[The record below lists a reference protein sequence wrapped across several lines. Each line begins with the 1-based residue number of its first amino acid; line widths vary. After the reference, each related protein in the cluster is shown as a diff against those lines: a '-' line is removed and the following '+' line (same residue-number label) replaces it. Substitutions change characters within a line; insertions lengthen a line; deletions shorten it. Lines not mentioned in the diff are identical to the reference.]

1 MPLQCTPHPLFINF
15 KAVVTALVWGHY
27 IIMATNGTLNAKQ
40 INGGTREIISKTSQL
55 TQVLRTF
62 ATLYT
67 KKLPSCD
74 GMTVEGFMS
83 AMGVERFTTTNK
95 SGKVTKK
102 GYTPGTIRQGWND
115 SMQTKEGKMCV
126 FKNVQAKYK
135 DDKDEDGTVYRVFTH
150 EEAEKIDGKC
160 VSRFMLSKIADD
172 KWTVAIILR
181 GLKQGR
187 DFKKYNDRSVE
198 SEMAWEEMDNLCIIR
213 VVEDENGKQ
222 SREIV
227 DIEKDEVYF

>member
-1 MPLQCTPHPLFINF
+1 
-15 KAVVTALVWGHY
+15 
-27 IIMATNGTLNAKQ
+27 MATSATTLNAKQ
-40 INGGTREIISKTSQL
+40 INAGTREILGKTSQL

-62 ATLYT
+62 ETLYT
-67 KKLPSCD
+67 QKLPSCD

-83 AMGVERFTTTNK
+83 AMGVERFTVTK
-95 SGKVTKK
+95 KDGKVQKK
-102 GYTPGTIRQGWND
+102 GYTPGTIRKGWNTA
-115 SMQTKEGKMCV
+115 MQTEGEKGKMCV
-126 FKNVQAKYK
+126 FKNVPAKY
-135 DDKDEDGTVYRVFTH
+135 KDEDGTVYRVFTL

-160 VSRFMLSKIADD
+160 VSRFMLSEIADD

-187 DFKKYNDRSVE
+187 DFKKYNDHSMKSKME
-198 SEMAWEEMDNLCIIR
+198 WEEVENLCIIR

-227 DIEKDEVYF
+227 EIEKDEVYF

>member
-1 MPLQCTPHPLFINF
+1 MPLQCTPHPLFINL

-27 IIMATNGTLNAKQ
+27 IIMATNVTLNAKQ

-62 ATLYT
+62 ETLYT
-67 KKLPSCD
+67 QKLPSCD

-102 GYTPGTIRQGWND
+102 GYTPGTIRKGWND
-115 SMQTKEGKMCV
+115 SMQTEEGKMCV
-126 FKNVQAKYK
+126 FKNVPAKY
-135 DDKDEDGTVYRVFTH
+135 KDEDGTVYRVFTP

-160 VSRFMLSKIADD
+160 VSRFMLSEIAYD

-187 DFKKYNDRSVE
+187 DFKKYNDRSVK
-198 SEMAWEEMDNLCIIR
+198 SKMAWEEVENLCIIR

-227 DIEKDEVYF
+227 EIEKDEVYF

>member
-1 MPLQCTPHPLFINF
+1 
-15 KAVVTALVWGHY
+15 
-27 IIMATNGTLNAKQ
+27 MATSATTLNAKQ
-40 INGGTREIISKTSQL
+40 INAGTREILGKTSQL
-55 TQVLRTF
+55 TQVLRQF
-62 ATLYT
+62 ETLYSE
-67 KKLPSCD
+67 KLASCD
-74 GMTVEGFMS
+74 GLTVEAWMS
-83 AMGVERFTTTNK
+83 AMGVERFTVTKQN
-95 SGKVTKK
+95 GKVQKK
-102 GYTPGTIRQGWND
+102 GYTPGTIRKGWND
-115 SMQTKEGKMCV
+115 SMQTEEGKMCV
-126 FKNVQAKYK
+126 FKNVPAKY
-135 DDKDEDGTVYRVFTH
+135 KDEDGTVYRVFTP

-160 VSRFMLSKIADD
+160 VSRFMLSEIADD

-227 DIEKDEVYF
+227 EIEKDEVYF

>member
-1 MPLQCTPHPLFINF
+1 M
-15 KAVVTALVWGHY
+15 TAPVWGHY
-27 IIMATNGTLNAKQ
+27 TIMATSVTLNAKQ
-40 INGGTREIISKTSQL
+40 VNAGSREIINATSQL

-62 ATLYT
+62 ETLYT
-67 KKLPSCD
+67 QKLSSCE
-74 GMTVEGFMS
+74 GMTVEAWMS

-95 SGKVTKK
+95 KGQVTKK
-102 GYTPGTIRQGWND
+102 GYTPGTIRKGWND
-115 SMQTKEGKMCV
+115 SMQTEEGKMCV
-126 FKNVQAKYK
+126 FKNVPAKYK
-135 DDKDEDGTVYRVFTH
+135 DEEGTVYRVFTP
-150 EEAEKIDGKC
+150 EEAAKIDGKC
-160 VSRFMLSKIADD
+160 VSRFMLSEIADD

-198 SEMAWEEMDNLCIIR
+198 SEMAWEEMENLCIIR

-227 DIEKDEVYF
+227 EIEKDEVYF

>member
-1 MPLQCTPHPLFINF
+1 M
-15 KAVVTALVWGHY
+15 TAPVWGHY
-27 IIMATNGTLNAKQ
+27 TIMATSVTLNAKQ
-40 INGGTREIISKTSQL
+40 VNAGSREIINATSQL

-62 ATLYT
+62 ETLYT
-67 KKLPSCD
+67 QKLSSCE
-74 GMTVEGFMS
+74 GMTVEAWMS

-95 SGKVTKK
+95 KGKVTKK
-102 GYTPGTIRQGWND
+102 GYTPGTIRKGWND
-115 SMQTKEGKMCV
+115 SMQTEEGKMCV
-126 FKNVQAKYK
+126 FKNVPAKYK
-135 DDKDEDGTVYRVFTH
+135 DEEGTVYRVFTP
-150 EEAEKIDGKC
+150 EEAAKIDGKC

-187 DFKKYNDRSVE
+187 DFKKYNDRSVK
-198 SEMAWEEMDNLCIIR
+198 SKMAWEKMENLCIIR

-227 DIEKDEVYF
+227 EIEKDEVYF

>member
-1 MPLQCTPHPLFINF
+1 
-15 KAVVTALVWGHY
+15 
-27 IIMATNGTLNAKQ
+27 MATSATTLNAKQ
-40 INGGTREIISKTSQL
+40 INAGTREILGKTSQL
-55 TQVLRTF
+55 TQVLRQF
-62 ATLYT
+62 ETLYSE
-67 KKLPSCD
+67 KLASCD
-74 GMTVEGFMS
+74 GLTVEAWMS
-83 AMGVERFTTTNK
+83 AMGVERFTVTKQN
-95 SGKVTKK
+95 GKVQKK
-102 GYTPGTIRQGWND
+102 GYTPGTIRKGWND
-115 SMQTKEGKMCV
+115 SMQTEEGKMCV
-126 FKNVQAKYK
+126 FKNVPAKYK
-135 DDKDEDGTVYRVFTH
+135 DEEGTVYRVFTP

-160 VSRFMLSKIADD
+160 VSRFMLSEIADD

-227 DIEKDEVYF
+227 EIEKDEVYF